1 MRDQSNGYSIPDEV
15 KKWVPPPPSAGRFA
29 ACFII
34 IISMF
39 FVIGCAYVALI
50 RIGLGAGS
58 LCFVGEHVGHT

>member
-1 MRDQSNGYSIPDEV
+1 MRDPSNGYSILDEV

-39 FVIGCAYVALI
+39 FGCAYVALI